1 MAGALICAVCSST
14 APAEARFCPA
24 CGSPLPE
31 VEQQPTGVLA
41 AVGAEPAVGTPIL
54 IVTRG
59 ANAGSRFA
67 IGEGTTM
74 IGRHEDSDIFLDD
87 VTVSRQHAQLLRSP
101 DGIEVQDSG
110 SLNGTYLNDRRIER
124 APLSEGDRLQV
135 GKYKLL
141 FVLEVA

>member
-41 AVGAEPAVGTPIL
+41 AVGAEPAVGTPIPT
-54 IVTRG
+54 VTRG

-87 VTVSRQHAQLLRSP
+87 VTVSRATRPAPSFAA
-101 DGIEVQDSG
+101 DGIEVQDPG
-110 SLNGTYLNDRRIER
+110 SHERHLFHPLTHRTGTAQRRR
-124 APLSEGDRLQV
+124 SPR
-135 GKYKLL
+135 
-141 FVLEVA
+141 

>member
-1 MAGALICAVCSST
+1 MSSALICEVCSST
-14 APAEARFCPA
+14 APLEARFCPA

-31 VEQQPTGVLA
+31 VESQPTGVLT
-41 AVGAEPAVGTPIL
+41 AVGAEPTVGTPML

-67 IGEGTTM
+67 LGEGTTAF
-74 IGRHEDSDIFLDD
+74 GRHHDSDIFLDD
-87 VTVSRQHAQLLRSP
+87 VTVSRHHAQVVRAA
-101 DGIEVQDSG
+101 DGIEVHDAG

-141 FVLEVA
+141 FVFEVA